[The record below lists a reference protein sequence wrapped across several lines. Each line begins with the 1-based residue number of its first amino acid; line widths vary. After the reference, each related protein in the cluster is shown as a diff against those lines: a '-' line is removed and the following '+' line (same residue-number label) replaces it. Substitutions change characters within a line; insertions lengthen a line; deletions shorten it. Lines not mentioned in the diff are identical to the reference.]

1 MSLLKD
7 PRMKVLSRNDLAMLP
22 DDVLHKIEELST
34 IHPLELRV
42 DQYVSKYFDPAQ
54 QPNEKAK
61 LIALINKEIQ
71 DFKNGKQ
78 TKEEADDQIDVIIG
92 DIGMG
97 GKKRRTKRSKRTN
110 KKKRTNRK
118 KHSVRRRK

>member
-1 MSLLKD
+1 
-7 PRMKVLSRNDLAMLP
+7 MKVLSRNDLAMLP

-42 DQYVSKYFDPAQ
+42 DKYVSKYVVDPAQ
-54 QPNEKAK
+54 QSFVKTN
-61 LIALINKEIQ
+61 LIEEINKEIKK
-71 DFKNGKQ
+71 FKNGKQ
-78 TKEEADDQIDVIIG
+78 TKEQADEAIDDIIG

-97 GKKRRTKRSKRTN
+97 GNKRRTKRSKRTN
-110 KKKRTNRK
+110 KKKRMNRK

>member
-7 PRMKVLSRNDLAMLP
+7 PRMKVLSRNNLAMLP

-42 DQYVSKYFDPAQ
+42 DKYVSKYVVDPAQ
-54 QPNEKAK
+54 QSSVKTN
-61 LIALINKEIQ
+61 LIKEINKEIQ

-78 TKEEADDQIDVIIG
+78 TKKEAEDQIDVIIG
-92 DIGMG
+92 DRGMG
-97 GKKRRTKRSKRTN
+97 GKRRIKRTN

-118 KHSVRRRK
+118 KRSIRRRK

>member
-1 MSLLKD
+1 
-7 PRMKVLSRNDLAMLP
+7 MKVLSRNDLAMLP

-42 DQYVSKYFDPAQ
+42 DKYVSKYVDPAQ
-54 QPNEKAK
+54 QSYEKTR

-71 DFKNGKQ
+71 DFKNGNQ

-92 DIGMG
+92 DRGMG

>member
-42 DQYVSKYFDPAQ
+42 DQYVSKYVDPAQ
-54 QPNEKAK
+54 QPIEKAR
-61 LIALINKEIQ
+61 LIALINKEIR

-78 TKEEADDQIDVIIG
+78 TKAEADDQIDVIIG
-92 DIGMG
+92 DRGMG
-97 GKKRRTKRSKRTN
+97 GKRRIKRTN
-110 KKKRTNRK
+110 KKKRMNRK
-118 KHSVRRRK
+118 KRSIRRRK

>member
-1 MSLLKD
+1 
-7 PRMKVLSRNDLAMLP
+7 MKVLSRNNLAMLP

-42 DQYVSKYFDPAQ
+42 DKYVSKYVVDPAQ
-54 QPNEKAK
+54 QSNVKTN
-61 LIALINKEIQ
+61 LIKEINKEIQ

-78 TKEEADDQIDVIIG
+78 TKKEADDQIDVIIG
-92 DIGMG
+92 DRVMG

-118 KHSVRRRK
+118 KHSIRRRK